1 MIQCASGHFFDE
13 KRHTSCPYC
22 LQPFPATAKTVAL
35 QPTPP
40 AAAPPPPFPATMPLN
55 AAAMPLNAAPGAHPA
70 TVRLVR
76 EASGID
82 PVVGWLVCIEGPD
95 RGRDFRLRAE
105 KNFLGRDAAMQV
117 ALAADDAVSRQKHAT
132 IVFEPSKREFWLLPG
147 DGAGLVYRNGEAVYA
162 PVQLQDRDQVGLGRT
177 KLLLVTF
184 LNDAF
189 SW

>member
-22 LQPFPATAKTVAL
+22 LQPFPVPAKTVAL
-35 QPTPP
+35 QPT
-40 AAAPPPPFPATMPLN
+40 APLATPPPFPATMPLSP
-55 AAAMPLNAAPGAHPA
+55 ATMPLSPTPAPTHPA

-76 EASGID
+76 ESSGID
-82 PVVGWLVCIEGPD
+82 PVVGWLVCIDGPD

-105 KNFLGRDAAMQV
+105 KNFLGRDASMQV
-117 ALAADDAVSRQKHAT
+117 ALAGDDAVSRQKHAT

-147 DGAGLVYRNGEAVYA
+147 DGAGLVYRNGEAVYS

-184 LNDAF
+184 LSDAF